1 MLTRAITGYFEAFA
15 GCKISLMIK
24 GKWAIKNSFYKE
36 KGKEKN
42 ECIHQFILCTFFLV
56 IFKVWFFILL
66 LSSFVYHNMSLHK
79 SNKNTVDACNRVQL
93 AICLLQHLVKQSGSS
108 RDKLKPANSLK
119 NMVLKNKN
127 KTAKKRGRKE
137 FLGQE
142 SNPYMSSHP
151 QVYYAISANVKW

>member
-56 IFKVWFFILL
+56 IFKIWFFILL

-108 RDKLKPANSLK
+108 MDKLKPANRLK
-119 NMVLKNKN
+119 NMVLKKQKQNSQRKG
-127 KTAKKRGRKE
+127 KKRIPWPGVE
-137 FLGQE
+137 PLHVE
-142 SNPYMSSHP
+142 SSPSLLCH
-151 QVYYAISANVKW
+151 ISKC